1 VDDAVSVEAPAAT
14 ALNINDPVLC
24 PAAIVTVEGDT
35 VTLLSAELVRETL
48 TPMAPAGRLRLTL
61 PATALPTPIE
71 VLGSDSVTKGRGERV
86 TTAFA
91 DVLAAL
97 VAVTITVCALLIVA
111 GAVYTPDVE
120 MLPTA
125 GLSDQVTP
133 VLDPPETVAV
143 KA

>member
-1 VDDAVSVEAPAAT
+1 
-14 ALNINDPVLC
+14 
-24 PAAIVTVEGDT
+24 
-35 VTLLSAELVRETL
+35 
-48 TPMAPAGRLRLTL
+48 MAPAGRLRLTL